1 MSVKQSIIYALEK
14 GLNSSEDIN
23 DLVGQICYRAA
34 DLAYLL
40 DMEQKELPDYSEL
53 LRD

>member
-1 MSVKQSIIYALEK
+1 MSRVSIEK
-14 GLNSSEDIN
+14 GLNSGKDID
-23 DLVGQICYRAA
+23 DLVGQIAYRTA

-40 DMEQKELPDYSEL
+40 DMEEKELSDYSEL

>member
-1 MSVKQSIIYALEK
+1 LYALEE
-14 GLNSSEDIN
+14 GLNSAEDID

-40 DMEQKELPDYSEL
+40 DMEEKELSEYSII